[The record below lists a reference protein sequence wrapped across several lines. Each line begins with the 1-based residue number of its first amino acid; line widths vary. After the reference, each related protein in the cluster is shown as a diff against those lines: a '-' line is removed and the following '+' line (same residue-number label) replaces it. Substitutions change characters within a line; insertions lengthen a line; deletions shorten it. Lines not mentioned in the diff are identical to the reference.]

1 MTQLL
6 IVLFSVASVLA
17 SGSDL
22 DLSRQATL
30 LLQQGKQDE
39 ALSVLQ
45 TIHGSPQSESWA
57 LSQAVKVFYSKQ
69 RWPRFF
75 GLSSYVRTQYS
86 ALGLADDV
94 RLLEILALLR
104 HCRNDDAI
112 ALVKVGLAQGSS
124 SSRPRYEMLASLLE
138 VAATAPD
145 ERPQDE
151 SSDPQAPRKMFASK
165 HIWPVPVQAVPKLD
179 PWKLERKIEPQCE
192 KGASK

>member
-6 IVLFSVASVLA
+6 IVFCAVASWVA

-22 DLSRQATL
+22 DLSRQASS

-39 ALSVLQ
+39 ALVVLQ
-45 TIHGSPQSESWA
+45 DIHGSPEAESWA
-57 LSQAVKVFYSKQ
+57 LSQAVKVLYSKQ

-75 GLSSYVRTQYS
+75 GLSSYVRTQYPS
-86 ALGLADDV
+86 LALADDV

-104 HCRNDDAI
+104 HCRNDDAV
-112 ALVKVGLAQGSS
+112 ALVKTGLAQGSS
-124 SSRPRYEMLASLLE
+124 ASRPRYEMLASLLE
-138 VAATAPD
+138 VAATPPD
-145 ERPQDE
+145 ERPQDD

-165 HIWPVPVQAVPKLD
+165 HVWPVPVQAVPKLD
-179 PWKLERKIEPQCE
+179 PWKLERRMEPLCE

>member
-6 IVLFSVASVLA
+6 ILFLAVASQLA
-17 SGSDL
+17 VGSDL
-22 DLSRQATL
+22 DLTRQASL

-39 ALSVLQ
+39 ALVVLQ
-45 TIHGSPQSESWA
+45 TIHSSAESESWA
-57 LSQAVKVFYSKQ
+57 LSQAVKVFYTKQ

-86 ALGLADDV
+86 SLGLADDV

-112 ALVKVGLAQGSS
+112 ALVKVGLAQGSAA
-124 SSRPRYEMLASLLE
+124 SRPRYEMLASLLE

-145 ERPQDE
+145 ERPQGE
-151 SSDPQAPRKMFASK
+151 SSDPAAPRKMFASK

-179 PWKLERKIEPQCE
+179 PWKLERKIQPQCE

>member
-6 IVLFSVASVLA
+6 VALFLVASWVA
-17 SGSDL
+17 SGSGL
-22 DLSRQATL
+22 DLSRQASA

-39 ALSVLQ
+39 ALIVLQ
-45 TIHGSPQSESWA
+45 SIHGSPEAESWA

-75 GLSSYVRTQYS
+75 GLSAYVRTQYS
-86 ALGLADDV
+86 SLGLADDV

-104 HCRNDDAI
+104 HCRNDDAV
-112 ALVKVGLAQGSS
+112 ALVRVGLAQGSS
-124 SSRPRYEMLASLLE
+124 ASRPRYEMLASLLE
-138 VAATAPD
+138 VAPTPPD

-165 HIWPVPVQAVPKLD
+165 HLWPVPVQAVPKLD
-179 PWKLERKIEPQCE
+179 PWKLERKIDPQCE